1 MSSKKVLCL
10 YNGNEMLLDIEINYD
25 NLYNSFLDIFRQKFN
40 ERDPSINKFKLT
52 AINTS
57 VPYLLLDPNNIES
70 IIKEKI
76 ENNAP
81 LKLLLT
87 KEEAYEEGK
96 RDSVEENLNF
106 LGGFV
111 KEAPVDEEDFNDD
124 DEFIINDKDTDIDS
138 VKSQIKNEN
147 EKDHEKEVKEEEKK
161 EEEMNKILT
170 KSLSKN
176 FDVDEKKNENDENEE
191 KKEKKENNEEKKDN
205 NDDLDDLNLDD
216 NLRLSGNFN
225 IYSIMNGEDKNNDDD
240 NANNENK
247 NKEKDNNTNK
257 VTLPLIPLDIPKNVF
272 TADICTLCGSH
283 IYSYKYIC
291 GICENCDLC
300 EKCEEIHNH
309 PCFKYKTTFLSNLV
323 DTYKYIDKNYDY
335 KIPMDSKKMTKLI
348 RKEYNLKIVP
358 MTDSRFIIPPNKV
371 IDIPVKILNLS
382 DHEVNSSQFIIII
395 KNNLLMNVSY
405 QVDKIFTIKPNE
417 EYELLLLCRTPAI
430 HSMER
435 INIEIYSAE
444 LNIRMSSR
452 LSFDI
457 EIEINDDKEDET
469 LNNQLNNDKY
479 AIFHTKEHKQ
489 VILSMLYY
497 KDEWKHK
504 LRKVCQVLRDNKF
517 DTKKSIE
524 ILTKKKK
531 K

>member
-1 MSSKKVLCL
+1 MSSIKVSVL
-10 YNGNEMLLDIEINYD
+10 YKGTEKSMDIEINED

-40 ERDPSINKFKLT
+40 EYDPLRYKFKLIS
-52 AINTS
+52 INTNI
-57 VPYLLLDPNNIES
+57 PYLLVDEYNIS
-70 IIKEKI
+70 NIIKEKI
-76 ENNAP
+76 PNGDP

-87 KEEAYEEGK
+87 KEDNIEDIK
-96 RDSVEENLNF
+96 RESSDDSF
-106 LGGFV
+106 YCGYIKKGI
-111 KEAPVDEEDFNDD
+111 ADEEDFNDD
-124 DEFIINDKDTDIDS
+124 DFMALNEKKDIEKEKKKINENDKEEKEKEEKINKILS
-138 VKSQIKNEN
+138 NSFSKEYNKNNEN
-147 EKDHEKEVKEEEKK
+147 EINNNNL
-161 EEEMNKILT
+161 NKI
-170 KSLSKN
+170 K
-176 FDVDEKKNENDENEE
+176 
-191 KKEKKENNEEKKDN
+191 EEKKDKIIDN
-205 NDDLDDLNLDD
+205 ENDIENLNLNE
-216 NLRLSGNFN
+216 NLRLSYLSNDSGNIN
-225 IYSIMNGEDKNNDDD
+225 INSMIID
-240 NANNENK
+240 NNK
-247 NKEKDNNTNK
+247 NKDKEVNSQKNKVDEKNEDNNNK
-257 VTLPLIPLDIPKNVF
+257 SILPVNELNIPKNVF
-272 TADICTLCGSH
+272 NNEICTLCKKTLS
-283 IYSYKYIC
+283 SFKFIC
-291 GICENCDLC
+291 SICENCSLC
-300 EKCEEIHNH
+300 EKCEDIHIH
-309 PCFKYKTTFLSNLV
+309 PCFKYKTTFLSDIKN
-323 DTYKYIDKNYDY
+323 TYKYIDRNYNY
-335 KIPMDSKKMTKLI
+335 KIPIDSKKMTKLI

-358 MTDSRFIIPPNKV
+358 MTDHKFIVPPNKM

-395 KNNLLMNVSY
+395 KNNLLINISY

-417 EYELLLLCRTPAI
+417 EYELRLLCRTPAI

-452 LSFDI
+452 LSFDL